1 MTQTLAEAL
10 VRGEDSIA
18 ELAKGLRAGSVV
30 PYLGPGISALAG
42 DPPAPLSPEALAAFF
57 ETKVA
62 LPKRARGNAWAAAQ
76 HIESYRHRNTVT
88 ALMAEAFANP
98 PAPTAFHLSL
108 AAMGLPMIV
117 DSWYAG
123 EMRAALAGATDWV
136 EVQGITRAGIGEF
149 FWYRFYLPDGTEVDA
164 AAASGAKTMLYT
176 PHGSIAPA
184 NNYLISDADYVEV
197 LTEIDIQT
205 PIPEI
210 VRDRR
215 TDRSFLFL
223 GCRFHDQ
230 LLRSYAR
237 QIIKR
242 SRGEHYAVVDVA
254 SLTRNERAFLET
266 ENIQPIDL
274 PLAQALDLLMAS

>member
-1 MTQTLAEAL
+1 MTETLI
-10 VRGEDSIA
+10 RGEDMIA
-18 ELAKGLRAGSVV
+18 ELARDLRAGGVV
-30 PYLGPGISALAG
+30 PYLGPGISALA
-42 DPPAPLSPEALAAFF
+42 PETPAPLSPEALAAFF

-62 LPKRARGNAWAAAQ
+62 LPKRAKGNAWASAQ

-88 ALMAEAFANP
+88 ALMAEAYSAP
-98 PAPTAFHLSL
+98 PVPTAFHKAI

-123 EMRAALAGATDWV
+123 EMRAALAGVDDWA
-136 EVQGITRAGIGEF
+136 EVQGITRSGIGEF
-149 FWYRFYLPDGTEVDA
+149 LWYRFYLPDGTQVDGDA
-164 AAASGAKTMLYT
+164 VAGKKTILYT

-184 NNYLISDADYVEV
+184 TNFLISDADYVEV

-215 TDRSFLFL
+215 TDRTFLFL

-242 SRGEHYAVVDVA
+242 SRGEHYAVLDVA
-254 SLTRNERAFLET
+254 SLTRNEKAFLAQ
-266 ENIQPIDL
+266 ENITPIDM
-274 PLAQALDLLMAS
+274 PLAQALALLMAS